1 MGLFTPEDPSYDIN
15 VRQTGFYRYKQLL
28 SFHAGHWMCLN
39 LATVAGALP
48 LAGGIA
54 YSVLTSSVLVLLPC
68 SVLGG
73 MLLGPFL
80 AGMYD
85 AILRGLRDDPM
96 NWRKA
101 YCQSWRQ
108 NWKDSLLPG
117 GVLGL
122 LAGLYAF
129 MAHLFWW
136 SQTPVS
142 AGTLA
147 LCLFSMLLVLLL
159 GTLYWPQVVLFR
171 QTVGNRLRNILL
183 FAAKYLWRV
192 LGAAAL
198 QMVYLAVMV
207 LFAPWTILL
216 IPLLGFWY
224 ILFLSQLMIY
234 EQLDEAF
241 QIEPDQD
248 GEGGGDEEE

>member
-1 MGLFTPEDPSYDIN
+1 MGLFTPEDPSYDIT

-28 SFHAGHWMCLN
+28 TLRGGHWMCLN

-54 YSVLTSSVLVLLPC
+54 YSLLTSSLVVLLPC

-73 MLLGPFL
+73 MLFGPFL

-85 AILRGLRDDPM
+85 AILRGLRDDPL
-96 NWRKA
+96 NWRRA

-108 NWKDSLLPG
+108 NWRDSLLPG

-122 LAGLYAF
+122 LTGLYAF

-136 SQTPVS
+136 SQKPVGP
-142 AGTLA
+142 GTVA
-147 LCLFSMLLVLLL
+147 LYLFSILIFLLFSTV
-159 GTLYWPQVVLFR
+159 YWPQVVLFR
-171 QTVGNRLRNILL
+171 QTVGNRLRNVLL
-183 FAAKYLWRV
+183 FAVKYLWQV

-198 QMVYLAVMV
+198 QLVYITVFV
-207 LFAPWTILL
+207 LLAPWTVLLVPILG
-216 IPLLGFWY
+216 IWY
-224 ILFLSQLMIY
+224 ILFLSQFVIY
-234 EQLDEAF
+234 ERMNEAF
-241 QIEPDQD
+241 QIENA
-248 GEGGGDEEE
+248 GKMAENK